1 MKKTIM
7 NVLMVIAS
15 ISMLT
20 GCAPREAAIKTP
32 DQAQEAGTVDDTN
45 EEKDSFQETTQE
57 ETDQTPV
64 PQGITVNQIKFEVLD
79 PAALSEQ
86 MIADIEAMKVQKG
99 YEYWQ
104 QEDGSFIILISS
116 GEKTTGG
123 YAIEVTSIED
133 NEGMTIITVA
143 ETEPEGDMNSQV
155 ISYPYV
161 VVKASGITDRFDV
174 RDQSGKE
181 FLRIAQDAAAP
192 EGSGDSGLTD
202 TVLRVDPEYLK
213 PVVGIYQGMM
223 DNHTIEVLVGDVYT
237 PYTAEDI
244 AQYVDGLEKGDKVE
258 ITTTVSPSDQIL
270 LESIHKVE

>member
-1 MKKTIM
+1 MKKTIV
-7 NVLMVIAS
+7 NVLTVIVAV
-15 ISMLT
+15 SMLT
-20 GCAPREAAIKTP
+20 GCAPREAVINTT
-32 DQAQEAGTVDDTN
+32 DQTQEEGAVNDTN
-45 EEKDSFQETTQE
+45 EEKDASQETAPE

-64 PQGITVNQIKFEVLD
+64 NQGITVNQIKFEVLD

-86 MIADIEAMKVQKG
+86 MIADIEARKAQKG
-99 YEYWQ
+99 YDYWQ

-133 NEGMTIITVA
+133 NEGTTEITVA
-143 ETEPEGDMNSQV
+143 ETEPEGDMNAQV

-174 RDQSGKE
+174 RDQNGKE
-181 FLRIAQDAAAP
+181 FLRIALDAAAP
-192 EGSGDSGLTD
+192 DSTGDSGLTD

-237 PYTAEDI
+237 PYSAEDI

-270 LESIHKVE
+270 LESIKKVE